1 MLLNLVIRSH
11 HIVLSR
17 IFRFEQKL
25 QGKTLDDEPVG
36 CRDFGLTVR
45 AAVEHPCDSFGGF
58 VGLKIVEGHVLVHD
72 VPALEESQILC
83 KDGAVGIEFLVWKG
97 VRYVADGA
105 FS

>member
-1 MLLNLVIRSH
+1 MELSSYFDAMSKAKKEYTRS
-11 HIVLSR
+11 L
-17 IFRFEQKL
+17 
-25 QGKTLDDEPVG
+25 EPV

-58 VGLKIVEGHVLVHD
+58 VGLKVVECHVLVHD
-72 VPALEESQILC
+72 VPALEKSQILC
-83 KDGAVGIEFLVWKG
+83 KDGAVGIEFLVWKS